1 MLSRINK
8 DIRILVVDDYP
19 ELRRM
24 MLRMLHRAGFSQV
37 AVAEDG
43 HACMEYVER
52 YCVDVILL
60 DISMPGVSGM
70 EVCKWLR
77 RVGQNTS
84 AQIVACTAHA
94 HEVHRPMFLE
104 AGFDDLLVK
113 PFGADELFE
122 AVTRADHVPSRRSR
136 HNL

>member
-8 DIRILVVDDYP
+8 NIRILIVDDYP

-24 MLRMLHRAGFSQV
+24 MLRMLHRAGFSRV
-37 AVAEDG
+37 TAVEDG
-43 HACMEYVER
+43 LACMEHVER
-52 YCVDVILL
+52 HWVDVILL

-70 EVCKWLR
+70 EVCKWLH
-77 RVGQNTS
+77 RVGQNTA
-84 AQIVACTAHA
+84 AQIIACTAHA
-94 HEVHRPMFLE
+94 QEVHRPMFLE

-122 AVTRADHVPSRRSR
+122 AVTRAQPAPSRRR
-136 HNL
+136 QAF